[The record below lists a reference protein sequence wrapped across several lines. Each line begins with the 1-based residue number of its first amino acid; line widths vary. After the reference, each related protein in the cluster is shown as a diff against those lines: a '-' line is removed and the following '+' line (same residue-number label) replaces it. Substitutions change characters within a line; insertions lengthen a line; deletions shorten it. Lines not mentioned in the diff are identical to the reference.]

1 MSEWKKTRLGDVIS
15 TNIASYS
22 TKEGWEFVNYL
33 DTGNITENVIA
44 DIQRI
49 NLSTEKLPS
58 RAKRK
63 VQYNSILYS
72 TVRPNQRHY
81 GIVKESPENF
91 LVSTGFTV
99 IDVDEEKVDADFL
112 YFLLTQDSLVE
123 LLHSIAEQSVSA
135 YPSIKASDIENLE
148 VELPPLIEQKKIA
161 SILNTISD
169 KMRQNTEVN
178 KNLAEQA
185 AALFQAW
192 FVNFEPFGG
201 SMPDNWTEGNL
212 GQIAELKTRSFSP
225 AKNPDVMLEHY
236 SIPSYDEKHFP
247 VFEVASGVKSN
258 KYILTPS
265 SVMISKLNPDT
276 KRIWRPLCLTSH
288 AVCSTEF
295 MVYEA
300 INPEHKDFVYSIIDD
315 PMFSAFLCAH
325 TTGSTNS
332 RQRAT
337 PSVTLTYPVPIPS
350 NDVIYEFC
358 AIVSPMYDLIGANTL
373 ENQKLAKTRDSLL
386 PKLMSGEL
394 DVSGIET

>member
-1 MSEWKKTRLGDVIS
+1 MTTEW
-15 TNIASYS
+15 
-22 TKEGWEFVNYL
+22 
-33 DTGNITENVIA
+33 
-44 DIQRI
+44 Q
-49 NLSTEKLPS
+49 
-58 RAKRK
+58 
-63 VQYNSILYS
+63 
-72 TVRPNQRHY
+72 
-81 GIVKESPENF
+81 
-91 LVSTGFTV
+91 
-99 IDVDEEKVDADFL
+99 
-112 YFLLTQDSLVE
+112 SLV
-123 LLHSIAEQSVSA
+123 LTLATSKS
-135 YPSIKASDIENLE
+135 YCCML
-148 VELPPLIEQKKIA
+148 
-161 SILNTISD
+161 
-169 KMRQNTEVN
+169 N

-212 GQIAELKTRSFSP
+212 GQIAEIKTRSFSP